1 MCIKRGDIYYVEK
14 TDKSTGCEQNA
25 GRPAIIISN
34 NIGNNMS
41 NIKQVVFLTTEAKN
55 KLPTHV
61 SINSAKYPST
71 ALCEQIF
78 TVSDKRLG
86 KYYGKCTEDE
96 MEKIN
101 KALAIS
107 IGLE

>member
-1 MCIKRGDIYYVEK
+1 
-14 TDKSTGCEQNA
+14 
-25 GRPAIIISN
+25 
-34 NIGNNMS
+34 MS
-41 NIKQVVFLTTEAKN
+41 NIKQVVFLTTETKH
-55 KLPTHV
+55 KLPTHI

-96 MEKIN
+96 MGKIN

>member
-14 TDKSTGCEQNA
+14 TGKSTGCEQNA
-25 GRPAIIISN
+25 GRPAIIVSN

-41 NIKQVVFLTTEAKN
+41 NIKQVVLLTTETKH